1 MYGVNKALGGVVSFP
16 QFDGGGLSALHMHN
30 PNNGQSISN
39 EDLVMKLL
47 QYYADKITAET
58 GLRDNV
64 TAQDVYD
71 LSGRDAELTE
81 ITLAAACFRIASS
94 WSFKDIKEKTDDALE
109 QKFTEQTADALGL
122 ALSVANI
129 PDGTVSIERVLKKWQ
144 EFEDESEDDF
154 KELLAGIRT
163 AQVGKQI
170 YHLLNSES
178 IKS

>member
-1 MYGVNKALGGVVSFP
+1 MYAVNKALGKVTFP

-47 QYYADKITAET
+47 QYYADRITAET

-94 WSFKDIKEKTDDALE
+94 WSFKDIKEKKDDALE

-122 ALSVANI
+122 ASSVANI

-144 EFEDESEDDF
+144 EFEDESENDF